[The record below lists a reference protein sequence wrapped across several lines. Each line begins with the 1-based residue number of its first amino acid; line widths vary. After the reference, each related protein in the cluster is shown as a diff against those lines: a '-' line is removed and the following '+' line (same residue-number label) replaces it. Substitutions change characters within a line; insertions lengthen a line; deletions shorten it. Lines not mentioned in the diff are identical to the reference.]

1 MPNIIGRNVSIPSNI
16 FDPLDMLYIFHK
28 ANKKTEFPAIFGY
41 RFHKSNKKGS
51 PGFTRTARKMLNLY

>member
-1 MPNIIGRNVSIPSNI
+1 
-16 FDPLDMLYIFHK
+16 MLYIFHK